1 LLIAGCTSSETESE
15 NANIQTLSIVVNGW
29 NFSADLSDQW
39 HVSSQSPE
47 NADFAG
53 WDSRGEEYTDDLFI
67 RQAKSVDDDPNWLNW
82 KGVILSDAFWL
93 PPKDDA
99 NADPLASVEIM
110 VYKVPEEIRNWEAQ
124 DIFMDLNGPIGNAA
138 SSDDADFNGRPA
150 LLIKKDYEE
159 TENDEG
165 KVIIPESSTCSIDV
179 LITDDTVVSIY
190 VQTLPESNLDAEDV
204 IEKFTITKE

>member
-1 LLIAGCTSSETESE
+1 MLIAGCTSSETESE
-15 NANIQTLSIVVNGW
+15 SANIQALSIVVNGW

-39 HVSSQSPE
+39 HISSQSPE

-53 WDSRGEEYTDDLFI
+53 WNSRDSDYMIKHNMDSE
-67 RQAKSVDDDPNWLNW
+67 DPAYNNW
-82 KGVILSDAFWL
+82 KGVMLSNAFWL
-93 PPKDDA
+93 PQEDDA

-124 DIFMDLNGPIGNAA
+124 DIFMDLNGPMGNVA
-138 SSDDADFNGRPA
+138 SSDDTDFNGRPA
-150 LLIKKDYEE
+150 LVIEKDYEE

-165 KVIIPESSTCSIDV
+165 KVIVPESSTCSIDV

-190 VQTLPESNLDAEDV
+190 VQTLPESNLEAEDV